1 MKRTLAG
8 LATAVAAALMLTA
21 CGGSSNN
28 NPLGGSS
35 GSAGAPAASD
45 TIKVGSA
52 NFAESK
58 LLAEIYAQ
66 ALAAKG
72 VKVEKNLGIGSREI
86 YFPGIKDGSID
97 LVPEYTGVL
106 LQYLDKKATAT
117 SPDEV
122 YTELKKVLPPE
133 LTVLDKASAEDKDA
147 VVITKE
153 TAAKYNAKSIADLA
167 PKGSEITF
175 GGPPEFKDRPDGIP
189 GIKERYGLTFK
200 EYKSLEPGPITT
212 KALLDGTIQAADIF
226 TTDAAIEANGF
237 VVLEDPKNNF
247 AAQNVVP
254 VINTKKASDTV
265 KQVLNKIAAKL
276 DTKALLDLNGKLGA
290 PDKPD
295 PAKVAGEWL
304 STAGI

>member
-21 CGGSSNN
+21 CGGSSDPLS
-28 NPLGGSS
+28 NPSTGGSP
-35 GSAGAPAASD
+35 APTD

-52 NFAESK
+52 NFVESK

-72 VKVEKNLGIGSREI
+72 VKVEKNLGIGSREV
-86 YFPGIKDGSID
+86 YFPALKDGSID
-97 LVPEYTGVL
+97 LVPEYTGTV

-117 SPDEV
+117 SPEDV
-122 YTELKKVLPPE
+122 YAALKKTLPAD
-133 LTVLDKASAEDKDA
+133 LTALDKATAEDKDA
-147 VVITKE
+147 VVVTKE
-153 TAAKYNAKSIADLA
+153 TAAKYNAKSIADIA
-167 PKGSEITF
+167 SKGGEITF

-189 GIKERYGLTFK
+189 GIKERYSLTFK
-200 EYKSLEPGPITT
+200 DYKSLEPGPITT

-226 TTDAAIEANGF
+226 TTDASIALNGF

-254 VINTKKASDTV
+254 VINTKKASDNV
-265 KQVLNKIAAKL
+265 KKVLNAISAKL
-276 DTKALLDLNGKLGA
+276 DTKTLLDLNGKLSS

-295 PAKVAGEWL
+295 PAKVAEDWL
-304 STAGI
+304 KTAGI

>member
-21 CGGSSNN
+21 CGGSSD
-28 NPLGGSS
+28 PLSNTAT
-35 GSAGAPAASD
+35 AGAPAPSD

-66 ALAAKG
+66 ALQAKG
-72 VKVEKNLGIGSREI
+72 VKVEKNLGIGSRET
-86 YFPGIKDGSID
+86 YFPGLKDGSID
-97 LVPEYTGVL
+97 LVPEYTGVV
-106 LQYLDKKATAT
+106 LQYLNKKATET
-117 SPDEV
+117 SAEDV
-122 YTELKKVLPPE
+122 YAALKKTLPAE

-147 VVITKE
+147 VVVTKE
-153 TAAKYNAKSIADLA
+153 TAAKYNAKSIADIA
-167 PKGSEITF
+167 AKGGEITF

-200 EYKSLEPGPITT
+200 DYKSLEPGPITT

-226 TTDAAIEANGF
+226 TTDASIEANGF
-237 VVLEDPKNNF
+237 VVLDDPKNNF

-254 VINTKKASDTV
+254 VINAKKASDTV
-265 KQVLNKIAAKL
+265 KQVLNAVSAKL
-276 DTKALLDLNGKLGA
+276 DTKTLLDLNGKLAA

-295 PAKVAGEWL
+295 PSKVAQDWL
-304 STAGI
+304 AGAGI

>member
-21 CGGSSNN
+21 CGGSSD
-28 NPLGGSS
+28 PLSNTAT
-35 GSAGAPAASD
+35 AGAPAPTD

-66 ALAAKG
+66 ALQAKG
-72 VKVEKNLGIGSREI
+72 VKVEKNLGIGSRET
-86 YFPGIKDGSID
+86 YFPGLKDGSID
-97 LVPEYTGVL
+97 LVPEYTGVV
-106 LQYLDKKATAT
+106 LQYLNKKATET
-117 SPDEV
+117 SAEDV
-122 YTELKKVLPPE
+122 YAALKKTLPAE

-147 VVITKE
+147 VVVTKE
-153 TAAKYNAKSIADLA
+153 TAAKYNAKSIADIA
-167 PKGSEITF
+167 AKGGEITF

-200 EYKSLEPGPITT
+200 DYKSLEPGPITT

-226 TTDAAIEANGF
+226 TTDASIEANGF
-237 VVLEDPKNNF
+237 VVLDDPKNNF

-254 VINTKKASDTV
+254 VINAKKASDTV
-265 KQVLNKIAAKL
+265 KQVLNAVSAKL
-276 DTKALLDLNGKLGA
+276 DTKTLLDLNGKLAA

-295 PAKVAGEWL
+295 PSKVAQDWL
-304 STAGI
+304 AGAGI

>member
-21 CGGSSNN
+21 CGGSSDPLSNN
-28 NPLGGSS
+28 SA
-35 GSAGAPAASD
+35 SAGAPAPAD

-58 LLAEIYAQ
+58 LLAEIYGK
-66 ALAAKG
+66 ALEAKG
-72 VKVEKNLGIGSREI
+72 VKVERNLGIGSREI
-86 YFPGIKDGSID
+86 YFPAVKDGSID

-106 LQYLDKKATAT
+106 LQYLDKTAPET
-117 SPDEV
+117 NADEV
-122 YTELKKVLPPE
+122 YAALKKKMPPD

-147 VVITKE
+147 VVVTKE
-153 TAAKYNAKSIADLA
+153 TAAKYNAKSIADIA
-167 PKGSEITF
+167 SKGGEISF

-189 GIKERYGLTFK
+189 GLKQRYGVTFK
-200 EYKSLEPGPITT
+200 EYLSLEPGPITT
-212 KALLDGTIQAADIF
+212 KALLDGKIQAADIF
-226 TTDAAIEANGF
+226 TTDASIAANGF

-254 VINTKKASDTV
+254 VINAKKASDNV
-265 KQVLNKIAAKL
+265 KKILNAVAAKL
-276 DTKALLDLNGKLGA
+276 DTKTLLDLNGKLSS

-295 PAKVAGEWL
+295 PAKVAADWVA
-304 STAGI
+304 SAGL